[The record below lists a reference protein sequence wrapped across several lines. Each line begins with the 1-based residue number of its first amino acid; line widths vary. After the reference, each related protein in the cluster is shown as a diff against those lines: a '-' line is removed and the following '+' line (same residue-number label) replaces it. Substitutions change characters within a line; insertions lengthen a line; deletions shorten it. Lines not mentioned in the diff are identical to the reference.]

1 MVKGSKFRPFQFS
14 RTATALRK
22 FAAQSHVEKNSTA
35 KGRNRLLSSSS
46 QPCCPDDPPQ
56 PRLAAEAKMRR
67 TGLSAS
73 WRRYDSDH
81 RRLTHRR
88 LIGVNRRKNG
98 ALHPALSLSDRGSEC
113 KRLVSTVTV
122 KTVLAS
128 RHDEDNS
135 CLCWLPIALR
145 VSGNVVRQELAAL
158 LSPDGSS
165 VPSEA
170 LKVR

>member
-1 MVKGSKFRPFQFS
+1 MLASQDGLPEHFTLCSGSSHSISVSQAAR
-14 RTATALRK
+14 ALD
-22 FAAQSHVEKNSTA
+22 
-35 KGRNRLLSSSS
+35 L
-46 QPCCPDDPPQ
+46 
-56 PRLAAEAKMRR
+56 
-67 TGLSAS
+67 
-73 WRRYDSDH
+73 
-81 RRLTHRR
+81 
-88 LIGVNRRKNG
+88 
-98 ALHPALSLSDRGSEC
+98 SEC
-113 KRLVSTVTV
+113 NRLVSTVNV